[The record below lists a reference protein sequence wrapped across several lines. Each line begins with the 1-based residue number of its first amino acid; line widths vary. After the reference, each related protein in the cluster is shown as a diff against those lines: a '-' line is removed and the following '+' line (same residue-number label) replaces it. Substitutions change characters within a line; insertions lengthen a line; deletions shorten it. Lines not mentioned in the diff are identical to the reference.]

1 MNFDPSTYSLLTDIA
16 SRALD
21 VDQFELQRKAD
32 REVLVAAYNRWK
44 NKNQIEHVARDSLE
58 WVQMMVATKR
68 EYEQLEAAKR
78 DEHNAKRRLKTSV
91 RRYRQAIIFND

>member
-21 VDQFELQRKAD
+21 VEQFEQQRKAD
-32 REVLVAAYNRWK
+32 RTVLISAYNKWK
-44 NKNQIEHVARDSLE
+44 NKNRIEHVERDSLE

-68 EYEQLEAAKR
+68 EYEQFEAAKKSER
-78 DEHNAKRRLKTSV
+78 NAKRRLTTAIK
-91 RRYRQAIIFND
+91 RYRQATHS